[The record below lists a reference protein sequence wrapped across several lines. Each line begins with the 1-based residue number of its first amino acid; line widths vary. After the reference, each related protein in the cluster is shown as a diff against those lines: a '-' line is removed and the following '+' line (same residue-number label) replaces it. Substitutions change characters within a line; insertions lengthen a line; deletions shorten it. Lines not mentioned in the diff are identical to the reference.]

1 MAKSISETFIVNWK
15 NETKMFTNK
24 EEAKAFYTENIK
36 EHPETVLRKTI
47 IKIEELTYNGNGV
60 WL

>member
-1 MAKSISETFIVNWK
+1 MAKSVSETFTVAW
-15 NETKMFTNK
+15 EGEAKMFTNR

-36 EHPETVLRKTI
+36 EHPETILRKTI
-47 IKIEELTYNGNGV
+47 IKIEELIYNGNGV